1 MNKTDG
7 QDGQT
12 GIRETVRLVASLMRR
27 ERGLV
32 LWWLLSLLAA
42 SVAMLAV
49 PLGVR
54 RVIDHGFNTP
64 SNINIVFA
72 GLVGIALLLALT
84 TAARLYF
91 VSHLGDRVVGNLR
104 KNLFGQL
111 IRRDLDFHHQRLSAE
126 LLSRLTTDSEYLR
139 IMVSTALSVALRS
152 LITLVG
158 ATVMLFG
165 TSPVLAA
172 MAAIVIPVAVVP
184 IILVSRRL
192 RTMSRESVDQMAKAT
207 TVAAEVLMAV
217 RAVKEFA
224 REDHEECRYADAVDR
239 ASASARR
246 RVVAQTGLAVTA
258 ITLVFSGIIGV
269 LWLGARAVTAGEM
282 SPGTLGQFVL
292 YAVIGGMAVAELLE
306 TWSTIQRSVGAVGRI
321 AALYEL
327 TPSPVDATASA
338 CLQVQR
344 GALTFEGVRFAYASS
359 PDKPILEDFN
369 LEVAPGRCTALVG
382 PSGAG
387 KSTLF
392 ALLLRLHEP
401 QRGRILVD
409 GVDLRQCD
417 ARSVRELIAIVPQAP
432 AIFAMS
438 ARENIRYG
446 RLDATDK
453 EVEAAAR
460 AADANVFIRNL
471 PGGYDEPLGERGG
484 RLSGGQLQR
493 IAIARAMLKDAPI
506 LLLDEATSA
515 LDAGSERAVHDAL
528 KRLMAG
534 RTTLVIAHRLSTV
547 LDAAEIVVMEGGQ
560 VINRGS
566 HTQLLAGGGLYAD
579 FARMQQI
586 ANGNADAIAKPA
598 AVMPA

>member
-1 MNKTDG
+1 MNTNDG
-7 QDGQT
+7 PDGQT
-12 GIRETVRLVASLMRR
+12 GIRETARLVASLMRR
-27 ERGLV
+27 ERALV
-32 LWWLLSLLAA
+32 FWWLLSLIAA
-42 SVAMLAV
+42 SVAMLSV

-72 GLVGIALLLALT
+72 GLAGIALLLALT
-84 TAARLYF
+84 TAARLFF
-91 VSHLGDRVVGNLR
+91 VSHLGDRVVSNLR
-104 KNLFGQL
+104 KNLFSQL
-111 IRRDLDFHHQRLSAE
+111 IRRNLDFHHQRLSAE

-139 IMVSTALSVALRS
+139 IMVGTALSIALRS
-152 LITLVG
+152 AITLVG
-158 ATVMLFG
+158 ATVMLFS

-172 MAAIVIPVAVVP
+172 MAAVVIPVAVVP
-184 IILVSRRL
+184 IVLVSRRL
-192 RTMSRESVDQMAKAT
+192 RTMSRDSVDEMAKAT

-224 REDHEECRYADAVDR
+224 REDHEERRYANAVDR

-246 RVVAQTGLAVTA
+246 RVVAQTGLAATA
-258 ITLVFSGIIGV
+258 IALVFSAIIGV

-306 TWSTIQRSVGAVGRI
+306 IWSTIQRSVGAVGRI

-327 TPSPVDATASA
+327 TPCPDATAGAS
-338 CLQVQR
+338 LVVQR

-359 PDKPILEDFN
+359 PDKPILADFN

-417 ARSVRELIAIVPQAP
+417 ARSVRGLIAIVPQAP

-460 AADANVFIRNL
+460 AADADVFIRNL
-471 PGGYDEPLGERGG
+471 PRGYDEPLGERGG

-534 RTTLVIAHRLSTV
+534 RTTLLIAHRLSTV
-547 LDAAEIVVMEGGQ
+547 LDADEIVVMEDGQ

-566 HTQLLAGGGLYAD
+566 HTQLVAGGGLYAD

-586 ANGNADAIAKPA
+586 ANGNADTMAWPA

>member
-1 MNKTDG
+1 MNKNDG
-7 QDGQT
+7 PEGQT
-12 GIRETVRLVASLMRR
+12 GIRETARLVASLMRR
-27 ERGLV
+27 ERALV
-32 LWWLLSLLAA
+32 FWWLLSLVAA

-72 GLVGIALLLALT
+72 GLAGIALLLALT
-84 TAARLYF
+84 TAARLFF
-91 VSHLGDRVVGNLR
+91 VSHLGDRVVSNLR
-104 KNLFGQL
+104 KNLFSQL

-139 IMVSTALSVALRS
+139 IMVGTALSIALRS
-152 LITLVG
+152 AITLVG
-158 ATVMLFG
+158 ATVMLFS

-172 MAAIVIPVAVVP
+172 MAAVVIPVAVVP
-184 IILVSRRL
+184 IVLVSRRL
-192 RTMSRESVDQMAKAT
+192 RIMSRDSVDEMAKAT

-224 REDHEECRYADAVDR
+224 REDHEERRYADAVDR

-246 RVVAQTGLAVTA
+246 RVVAQTGLAATA
-258 ITLVFSGIIGV
+258 IALVFSAIIGV

-327 TPSPVDATASA
+327 SPSLDATAGA
-338 CLQVQR
+338 CLVVQR

-369 LEVAPGRCTALVG
+369 LEVAPGCCTALVG

-409 GVDLRQCD
+409 GVELRQCD

-460 AADANVFIRNL
+460 AADADVFIRNL
-471 PGGYDEPLGERGG
+471 PRGYDEPLGERGG

-547 LDAAEIVVMEGGQ
+547 LDAAEIVVMEHGQ
-560 VINRGS
+560 IINRGS

-586 ANGNADAIAKPA
+586 ANGNADAMAKPA
-598 AVMPA
+598 AVVPA